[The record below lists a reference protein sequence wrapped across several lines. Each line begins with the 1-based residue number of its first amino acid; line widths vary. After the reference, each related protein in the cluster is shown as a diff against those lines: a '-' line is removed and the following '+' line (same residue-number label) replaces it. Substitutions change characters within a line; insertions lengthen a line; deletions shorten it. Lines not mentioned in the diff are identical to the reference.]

1 MSISA
6 LCEHEAASDL
16 RQAVTTIA
24 TVGRLLTSTIWYL
37 SSAGN
42 LGSSR
47 LSSVER
53 TIKMCVIPRF
63 ISLPNAHSRF
73 RDDKR
78 RMRSDKTRGTH
89 SSLSFAEPY
98 GPRKTPGRICLDAGQ
113 RAVSERRLSA
123 LLQRRARPS
132 YGSAQRQSPKERL
145 GCAPTGKNL
154 LHLPAH
160 LIRPLHEEV
169 SAAQA
174 LRCHACVTLASPP
187 LSRPESPRDRYCC
200 LPPRQRAS
208 LQCFRHRASRLP
220 SRG

>member
-1 MSISA
+1 M
-6 LCEHEAASDL
+6 
-16 RQAVTTIA
+16 
-24 TVGRLLTSTIWYL
+24 
-37 SSAGN
+37 
-42 LGSSR
+42 
-47 LSSVER
+47 R
-53 TIKMCVIPRF
+53 TR
-63 ISLPNAHSRF
+63 H
-73 RDDKR
+73 KR
-78 RMRSDKTRGTH
+78 RDKTRGTH

-169 SAAQA
+169 SAAQS
-174 LRCHACVTLASPP
+174 LRCLPCITLSSP
-187 LSRPESPRDRYCC
+187 LSRADSRFTFPVMMFKMRRSRRLVFPQR
-200 LPPRQRAS
+200 LPVLRLDLQHGPTCSQQRSVFRSRLSRQCRPQHAARG
-208 LQCFRHRASRLP
+208 CRHHRAACWRCRSCCAVSWRTQVPLACTY
-220 SRG
+220 